1 MISSTKKTNKKKQ
14 LLIQRGKLFFE
25 EAGGRVI
32 KITTEK
38 RLRPDFIDVSFLSD
52 SFFLVF

>member
-1 MISSTKKTNKKKQ
+1 MISSTKKKKKKKM
-14 LLIQRGKLFFE
+14 LIQRGKLFFE

-52 SFFLVF
+52 SFFPVF